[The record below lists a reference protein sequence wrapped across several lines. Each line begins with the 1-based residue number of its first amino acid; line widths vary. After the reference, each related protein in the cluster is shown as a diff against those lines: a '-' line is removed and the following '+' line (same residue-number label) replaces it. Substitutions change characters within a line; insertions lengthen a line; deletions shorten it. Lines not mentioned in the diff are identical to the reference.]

1 MATTQRI
8 ADRQQ
13 GFFSVFADAQ
23 TYKNLLFFFLV
34 VPLGLLHAA
43 LIALGFVVILGI
55 AALSFHLP
63 FPLSICGIAM
73 IVPALAIGL
82 LVIWWLLD
90 TQSRVNQR
98 LLMTSAVARPR
109 SELNRRNVVAW
120 CRERLLDRWT
130 WSGLLYLL
138 VITCLGAIAAAATIL
153 FIALSVALVAG
164 SLLGDPGS
172 VQMTLGSVDVKIPG
186 LRLMMLPFAPLVAT
200 VGLHLANVLASFARR
215 IGYVLLGPRT
225 SQT

>member
-1 MATTQRI
+1 MATTHRI
-8 ADRQQ
+8 AERQQ

-63 FPLSICGIAM
+63 FPVSIFGIAM

-98 LLMTSAVARPR
+98 LLMTSGVASPR
-109 SELNRRNVVAW
+109 SALNRKNVVAW
-120 CRERLLDRWT
+120 CRERLFDRWT

-164 SLLGDPGS
+164 SLSGDLGS
-172 VQMTLGSVDVKIPG
+172 VQMTLGSVDIKIPG

-215 IGYVLLGPRT
+215 IGIVLLGPRT
-225 SQT
+225 SRA

>member
-1 MATTQRI
+1 MAATQRI

-63 FPLSICGIAM
+63 FPVSFVVVTM
-73 IVPALAIGL
+73 VVPALAIGL

-98 LLMTSAVARPR
+98 LLMTSSVMSPR
-109 SELNRRNVVAW
+109 STLNRKNAVVW
-120 CRERLLDRWT
+120 CRERLFDRWT

-138 VITCLGAIAAAATIL
+138 VITCLGAIAAAATVL

-164 SLLGDPGS
+164 SLSGDLGS
-172 VQMTLGSVDVKIPG
+172 VQMTLGSVDIKIPG

-225 SQT
+225 SPA

>member
-1 MATTQRI
+1 MAATQRM
-8 ADRQQ
+8 AERQQ

-23 TYKNLLFFFLV
+23 TYKNLFFFFLV

-55 AALSFHLP
+55 AALSFQLP
-63 FPLSICGIAM
+63 MPVSIVGLFF

-82 LVIWWLLD
+82 VVIWWLLD
-90 TQSRVNQR
+90 IQSQVNQR
-98 LLMTSAVARPR
+98 LLSTSAVASPR
-109 SELNRRNVVAW
+109 FDLNRSNAVAW
-120 CRERLLDRWT
+120 CRERLFDRWT

-138 VITCLGAIAAAATIL
+138 VITFLGALAAAVTSL

-164 SLLGDPGS
+164 SLSGDLGS
-172 VQMTLGSVDVKIPG
+172 VQMTLGSVDIKVPG

-200 VGLHLANVLASFARR
+200 VGLHLANVLAGFAGR
-215 IGYVLLGPRT
+215 IGHVLLGPRVPGA
-225 SQT
+225 

>member
-1 MATTQRI
+1 MAATQRI
-8 ADRQQ
+8 NERQQ

-34 VPLGLLHAA
+34 VPLGFLHAV

-55 AALSFHLP
+55 AALSFQLP
-63 FPLSICGIAM
+63 FPLSILCLSL

-82 LVIWWLLD
+82 VVIWWLLD
-90 TQSRVNQR
+90 IQSRVNQR
-98 LLMTSAVARPR
+98 MLTTSPVASPR
-109 SELNRRNVVAW
+109 SDLHRSNAITW
-120 CRERLLDRWT
+120 CRERLFDRWT

-138 VITCLGAIAAAATIL
+138 VITFLGALAAAATSL

-164 SLLGDPGS
+164 SLSGDLGS
-172 VQMTLGSVDVKIPG
+172 VQMTLGSVDLNIPG

-200 VGLHLANVLASFARR
+200 VGLHLANVLAGFAGR
-215 IGYVLLGPRT
+215 IGHVLLGPRVPGA
-225 SQT
+225 

>member
-1 MATTQRI
+1 MAATQRI
-8 ADRQQ
+8 VHRHQ

-23 TYKNLLFFFLV
+23 TYKNLIFFLVV

-43 LIALGFVVILGI
+43 LIALGFAVILGI

-63 FPLSICGIAM
+63 FPVSILGLAL
-73 IVPALAIGL
+73 IVPALAFGV

-90 TQSRVNQR
+90 TQSRVNHR
-98 LLMTSAVARPR
+98 LLMTAPVNSPR
-109 SELNRRNVVAW
+109 AGLDRAHFVAW
-120 CRERLLDRWT
+120 FRERLFDRWT

-138 VITCLGAIAAAATIL
+138 VITCLGAIAAAATFL
-153 FIALSVALVAG
+153 FIALSVAIVAG
-164 SLLGDPGS
+164 SLSGDLGS

-200 VGLHLANVLASFARR
+200 VGLHLANVLALLARR
-215 IGYVLLGPRT
+215 IGWVLLGPRNPAA
-225 SQT
+225 

>member
-8 ADRQQ
+8 PDRQQ

-55 AALSFHLP
+55 AALSFNQSFP
-63 FPLSICGIAM
+63 FSILGFAM

-98 LLMTSAVARPR
+98 LLMASSVISPR
-109 SELNRRNVVAW
+109 SALNRKNALAW
-120 CRERLLDRWT
+120 CRERLFDRWT

-138 VITCLGAIAAAATIL
+138 VITCLGAIAAAATML

-164 SLLGDPGS
+164 SLSGDLGS
-172 VQMTLGSVDVKIPG
+172 VQMTLGSVDIKIPG

>member
-1 MATTQRI
+1 MAATQRI
-8 ADRQQ
+8 SERQQ

-55 AALSFHLP
+55 AALSFQLP
-63 FPLSICGIAM
+63 LPVSIVSLAF
-73 IVPALAIGL
+73 IVPALAVGL
-82 LVIWWLLD
+82 IVIWWLLD
-90 TQSRVNQR
+90 VQSRVNQR
-98 LLMTSAVARPR
+98 LLMTSAVASPR
-109 SELNRRNVVAW
+109 ANLNGSNFVAW
-120 CRERLLDRWT
+120 CRERLFDRWT

-138 VITCLGAIAAAATIL
+138 LITFLGAVAAAATSL

-164 SLLGDPGS
+164 SLSGDLGS
-172 VQMTLGSVDVKIPG
+172 VQMTLGSVDIKIPG

-200 VGLHLANVLASFARR
+200 VGLHLANVLAAFAGR
-215 IGYVLLGPRT
+215 IGHVLLGPRVPGP
-225 SQT
+225 